1 MQNKS
6 FVFNIFASIFLLVAF
21 LCAIVVASLSVDP
34 FAITGSCL
42 LIVSL
47 VFAIVGMCTD
57 YPLLAIGTLISNSV
71 SIYFLVALSIDTS
84 VLVTDYGY
92 PAFYIMWTIPIYLL
106 TPLSNVFTIAFLVGT
121 RKKAEKSQH
130 LQTGRKQKETIGFVE
145 ELQSLKT
152 LLDNAI
158 LTQQEF
164 DVQKQ
169 SILKKYGLAISEK
182 NHQPETKHEKPIGT
196 NLPSTYKCGN
206 GIHLVVQDNKYSFV
220 QTEGNKP
227 LFGGAAEIS
236 QDNKQLTLHRTN
248 APDITM
254 EICSDGL
261 KLPNGGKYTKIK

>member
-6 FVFNIFASIFLLVAF
+6 FVFNIVASILLLAAF
-21 LCAIVVASLSVDP
+21 LCEIIVGTGIKNPYCISGACVLLASLA
-34 FAITGSCL
+34 FAI
-42 LIVSL
+42 
-47 VFAIVGMCTD
+47 AAMCTD
-57 YPLLAIGTLISNSV
+57 YPLLSAGTLIINYVSFILGSV
-71 SIYFLVALSIDTS
+71 SLVYSYFNPPLSRDDAI
-84 VLVTDYGY
+84 
-92 PAFYIMWTIPIYLL
+92 IMVVSSYLMIPI
-106 TPLSNVFTIAFLVGT
+106 SNILIISFLVGT

-169 SILKKYGLAISEK
+169 NILKKYGLAISEK